1 MFFRRHEGLSKFSLA
16 VSQSRF
22 RLFLLVWRSFPNIS
36 WVLLRDGDG
45 AFTPWIS
52 VPTCSRP
59 LLSGH
64 VPSLAPSLSNAS
76 RKSHVVDA
84 CGKAGRQREALALLA
99 QMRDEGVQAD
109 TVVYNAAIDACSIAV
124 DWEAALQLL
133 LEMKDG
139 VAAAAAAAAATATA
153 TAAPASTPAADATG
167 ARGLRGKTGVAAA
180 PPPDVVSYSSAIT
193 ACARAKRV
201 DEALDLLSELRFNE
215 AQVAAAAVRDGRG
228 GGGGPRVGFPVPNLV
243 AYSAGLFACLKAGD
257 VARGAELLDEMIAAG
272 LQPNKI
278 HCDTMV
284 AA

>member
-1 MFFRRHEGLSKFSLA
+1 M
-16 VSQSRF
+16 
-22 RLFLLVWRSFPNIS
+22 
-36 WVLLRDGDG
+36 
-45 AFTPWIS
+45 
-52 VPTCSRP
+52 
-59 LLSGH
+59 
-64 VPSLAPSLSNAS
+64 
-76 RKSHVVDA
+76 DA
-84 CGKAGRQREALALLA
+84 CGKAGRQREALDLLG
-99 QMRDEGVQAD
+99 QMRDDGVQAD
-109 TVVYNAAIDACSIAV
+109 TVVYNAAIDACSVAV

-133 LEMKDG
+133 QEMKDG
-139 VAAAAAAAAATATA
+139 VD
-153 TAAPASTPAADATG
+153 APAAVTSAGAAGTG
-167 ARGLRGKTGVAAA
+167 GRGKTSVAAP

-215 AQVAAAAVRDGRG
+215 VQVAAAAVRDGRG

>member
-1 MFFRRHEGLSKFSLA
+1 MKHVLCSFSW
-16 VSQSRF
+16 S
-22 RLFLLVWRSFPNIS
+22 LLDFS
-36 WVLLRDGDG
+36 
-45 AFTPWIS
+45 
-52 VPTCSRP
+52 P
-59 LLSGH
+59 LLFPVTLGEYH
-64 VPSLAPSLSNAS
+64 A
-76 RKSHVVDA
+76 VDA
-84 CGKAGRQREALALLA
+84 CGKAGRQREALALLG
-99 QMRDEGVQAD
+99 QMREDGVQAD

-133 LEMKDG
+133 REMKDG
-139 VAAAAAAAAATATA
+139 VAAAAAGT
-153 TAAPASTPAADATG
+153 SAADAAG
-167 ARGLRGKTGVAAA
+167 ARGSRLNATGVAAS

-215 AQVAAAAVRDGRG
+215 AQAAAAAVRGGRG
-228 GGGGPRVGFPVPNLV
+228 GGGTGPRVGFPVPNLV
-243 AYSAGLFACLKAGD
+243 AYSAGLFACLKGGD